1 MLIPSFLLYVTKENA
16 VTSTAISVDHEKL
29 TIETVTLN
37 TKAAKKNLAKGTYTV
52 TAVITTLAAGKD
64 EKNAVNSTFTTSF
77 VVDDTQPTGELSV
90 VKNTVGKDTI
100 EVMAQNALKYVY
112 EGTTYSAEAGAEK
125 ELEVTGIEGIT
136 SNNKK
141 IDSKN
146 YDEVTLKAGE
156 KVSISKV
163 TVQVVTGDNEYTV
176 DITVPVSVTL
186 IAE

>member
-1 MLIPSFLLYVTKENA
+1 M
-16 VTSTAISVDHEKL
+16 
-29 TIETVTLN
+29 
-37 TKAAKKNLAKGTYTV
+37 
-52 TAVITTLAAGKD
+52 ITTLAAGKD
-64 EKNAVNSTFTTSF
+64 EKDAVKSTFTTSF

-90 VKNTVGKDTI
+90 VKNTVGKGSI
-100 EVMAQNALKYVY
+100 ETMAENALKYVY

-125 ELEVTGIEGIT
+125 GLTVTGIEGIT

-146 YDEVTLKAGE
+146 FGTETLDAGE

-163 TVQVVTGDNEYTV
+163 TVQVVTGDEEYTV